1 MLWHVK
7 SNMTEIGLTMSE
19 TMRSSQVGIEYLLEY
34 RVIAE
39 HIRLLPTPKPIS
51 DQMLVISLELAQYLS
66 LGYKIATKVRDFW
79 SYLKIATKVRDF
91 CSKLCLRV
99 QEFLARFLPPC
110 PLKSYPGWG
119 LTIFFRNKH
128 KIRA

>member
-39 HIRLLPTPKPIS
+39 HISMRMYAENIA
-51 DQMLVISLELAQYLS
+51 V
-66 LGYKIATKVRDFW
+66 LGKD
-79 SYLKIATKVRDF
+79 D
-91 CSKLCLRV
+91 
-99 QEFLARFLPPC
+99 
-110 PLKSYPGWG
+110 
-119 LTIFFRNKH
+119 
-128 KIRA
+128 

>member
-39 HIRLLPTPKPIS
+39 HISDYPLNCTVKKHLNVPETLL
-51 DQMLVISLELAQYLS
+51 
-66 LGYKIATKVRDFW
+66 
-79 SYLKIATKVRDF
+79 
-91 CSKLCLRV
+91 
-99 QEFLARFLPPC
+99 
-110 PLKSYPGWG
+110 
-119 LTIFFRNKH
+119 
-128 KIRA
+128 